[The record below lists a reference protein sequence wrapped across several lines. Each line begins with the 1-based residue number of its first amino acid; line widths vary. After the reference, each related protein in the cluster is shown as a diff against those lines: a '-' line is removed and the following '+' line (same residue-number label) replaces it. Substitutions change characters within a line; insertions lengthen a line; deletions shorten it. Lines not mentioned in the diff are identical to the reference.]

1 MIAIFLSV
9 EYSTLLRGVVEV
21 KTDMEAMQRT
31 IDSNYRTVRLLSKL
45 GRKQQQTQ
53 DDDSVSI
60 TTKLPVQ
67 TTEEVQQLEKE
78 LQTKEKHNSLVSTDN
93 ITRLYY
99 THYFYQW
106 RSEGIWRP
114 GANLNFAPPPPPQKK
129 S

>member
-31 IDSNYRTVRLLSKL
+31 IDANYRTVVRLLSKL

-53 DDDSVSI
+53 DDDFVSI

-99 THYFYQW
+99 THYFYAI
-106 RSEGIWRP
+106 SDNSNYIVV
-114 GANLNFAPPPPPQKK
+114 NLI
-129 S
+129 